1 MNKFL
6 FILSIISFGGIAI
19 NTQSLFIREFL
30 AIFLGSE
37 LNIGL
42 LFCFWFFSIVLG
54 AWLAGLLLQRS
65 KFLIDY
71 YSIILSLM
79 SIISICQLALIRL
92 SRIIFNIGIGQY
104 APFEKTA
111 IISFCIVF
119 PFSFLVGFN
128 FPIASQKWIE
138 EINKSINIHPAKII
152 GNVYLYEALGSVIA
166 GCLLAFLLISKL
178 TNFQIVFIWAFVV
191 SLSSSLLLIAER
203 LNFPD
208 VKNRKIILSSLILLL
223 IASCL
228 FCGFY
233 KKIDYYSAKKRWIST
248 AGDVKFIKSID
259 TKYQNFSIG
268 KRENILIIY
277 SNGEFLGNFPDYY
290 QGAYEAN
297 LSMIQNPFAK
307 DLLILG
313 FGAENLLPEIL
324 KYPIRAIDYVVIDP
338 EYIKIIKQ
346 YFPTEL
352 SNLLNNPKIKIFIED
367 GIYYLNHC
375 KKKYDIIIIKQ
386 PDPINANINRYYT
399 FEFYAKV
406 KKIMK
411 KDSFLITSSAS
422 SINYFSEE
430 ALNYVNSL
438 FYTLK
443 SIFSYVTAAP
453 GERAL
458 FFATNDNSSLTLNY
472 KTLSQRYEK
481 LNIKSKHFSKYH
493 FQFLLEPE
501 RVSWITNLLNN
512 KNKEGIINKNEKPSS
527 FYLNLILWQKYSS
540 RQLSSFLDKIQKI
553 NLFFLLLIPI
563 SAMLFFRTIAPL
575 IIRNKKKIKRFD
587 ILFGIF
593 SIGFTGISLEL
604 LLLYA
609 FQSHYGYLYQ
619 IISLLIAL
627 FMIGLVFGSYLG
639 NKIIEIKKLNIT
651 AAALICIILLI
662 IELIVFIKFYEE
674 INKYIYGLLM
684 TFAGIFSGSF
694 FPISNKI
701 YISQGATSELS
712 ASKTDSI
719 DHLGACLG
727 SLTVGCF
734 LIPLLNI
741 YETVLFLIFL
751 LFAAAY
757 PFFFCLPIKKENKFG
772 KI

>member
-1 MNKFL
+1 MSKFL

-42 LFCFWFFSIVLG
+42 LFSFWFLSIVLG
-54 AWLAGLLLQRS
+54 AWLAGSLLKRY
-65 KFLIDY
+65 KVLIDY
-71 YSIILSLM
+71 YSLILSLM
-79 SIISICQLALIRL
+79 AIISISQLALIRL

-104 APFEKTA
+104 VPFEKTA

-138 EINKSINIHPAKII
+138 EINKNNYIHPAKII
-152 GNVYLYEALGSVIA
+152 GNVYLYESLGSVIA

-191 SLSSSLLLIAER
+191 SLSSSFLLIAEK
-203 LNFPD
+203 LSIIGT
-208 VKNRKIILSSLILLL
+208 KNRKIVFCSIIFLI
-223 IASCL
+223 IAACL
-228 FCGFY
+228 FSGFY
-233 KKIDYYSAKKRWIST
+233 KKIDYYSAKKRWISSV
-248 AGDVKFIKSID
+248 GDVNFIKSID

-268 KRENILIIY
+268 KRENIFLIY
-277 SNGEFLGNFPDYY
+277 SNGEYLGNFPDYY

-313 FGAENLLPEIL
+313 FSAENLLPEIL
-324 KYPIRAIDYVVIDP
+324 NYPIERMDYVVIDP
-338 EYIKIIKQ
+338 EYLKIINQ
-346 YFPTEL
+346 YFPKDLT
-352 SNLLNNPKIKIFIED
+352 NLLKDRKIKIFIED
-367 GIYYLNHC
+367 GIFYLNHC

-386 PDPINANINRYYT
+386 PDPVNANINRYYT

-406 KKIMK
+406 KKIMRRN
-411 KDSFLITSSAS
+411 SVLITSSAS

-430 ALNYVNSL
+430 AFNYLNSL

-443 SIFSYVTAAP
+443 SVFPHVIATP

-458 FFATNDNSSLTLNY
+458 FIATNDNSSLTLNY
-472 KTLSQRYEK
+472 EILSKRYEK
-481 LNIKSKHFSKYH
+481 LNIKSKFFSKYH

-512 KNKEGIINKNEKPSS
+512 KSKEGIINKNEKPSS

-553 NLFFLLLIPI
+553 NIFFILLFAIF
-563 SAMLFFRTIAPL
+563 AMLIFRIIMPL
-575 IIRNKKKIKRFD
+575 LIRNKNERRKFD

-593 SIGFTGISLEL
+593 AIGFTGISLEL

-639 NKIIEIKKLNIT
+639 NKILELKKINIEM
-651 AAALICIILLI
+651 AAIICIILLI
-662 IELIVFIKFYEE
+662 SELIMFAKFHEE
-674 INKYIYGLLM
+674 LNKYIYGLLM
-684 TFAGIFSGSF
+684 TFAGLFSGSF

-701 YISQGATSELS
+701 YINQGATSELS
-712 ASKTDSI
+712 ASRTDSI

-741 YETVLFLIFL
+741 HETILFLIL
-751 LFAAAY
+751 LLIAAAS
-757 PFFFCLPIKKENKFG
+757 PFIFGFAIKKINLIG
-772 KI
+772 KG